1 MASTSI
7 AAAASDFSGAFP
19 ELGPPSPLLF
29 PVFELPLSP
38 DAAVVVAPGTDVVTV
53 VALIASRDLLLPSD
67 LTLAA
72 PPAEGVVVADSCK
85 VDSNSNLNFSFE
97 FRETGSFESST
108 VYAFF

>member
-7 AAAASDFSGAFP
+7 AAASDFSGAFP

-38 DAAVVVAPGTDVVTV
+38 DAAAVAPGTDVVTV

-85 VDSNSNLNFSFE
+85 VDLNLNFSFE

-108 VYAFF
+108 VCALF